1 MYVSPVSLNCTQ
13 PKAPDPYHGMTDSSK
28 SVFSPRASIE
38 VLACLKLVEGVCVSA
53 PTQSDVIGRGG
64 GTHTS
69 NPSTW
74 LIETGGS

>member
-1 MYVSPVSLNCTQ
+1 M
-13 PKAPDPYHGMTDSSK
+13 
-28 SVFSPRASIE
+28 FSPRASIE